1 MCTLSCLMRHTAQPT
16 PTCSKT
22 CHGAPTPPLGSV
34 LRCTSSLTCPN
45 WACSPTQLRAVPSF
59 LTWLC
64 AALTQSPGCWV
75 TLNPPHLPS
84 LRAVLLLGA
93 SPVVH
98 PGLSKGSWG
107 RGRVQVEGWRCQVGS
122 RGDEGLVH
130 LVWGRVVEAVGDER
144 RGTCIDEPK
153 CTCLESCALG
163 FTRSNLVVQ
172 SSRIHM
178 FTRSRPTHLSS
189 LTTVPLPI
197 VHKP

>member
-1 MCTLSCLMRHTAQPT
+1 MRHTAQPT
-16 PTCSKT
+16 PACSKT
-22 CHGAPTPPLGSV
+22 CHGAPAPPLGSV

-59 LTWLC
+59 LTWLR
-64 AALTQSPGCWV
+64 AAPTQSPGCWV
-75 TLNPPHLPS
+75 TLNPPCLPS
-84 LRAVLLLGA
+84 LRAFLPLGA
-93 SPVVH
+93 SPVVR

-107 RGRVQVEGWRCQVGS
+107 RGHAQVEGWRCQVGS
-122 RGDEGLVH
+122 RGDEGLVR
-130 LVWGRVVEAVGDER
+130 LVWGRVAEEVGDER
-144 RGTCIDEPK
+144 RGTRIDEPK

-178 FTRSRPTHLSS
+178 FTCSRPTHLSS
-189 LTTVPLPI
+189 LTTVPFPI